1 MIKSI
6 HFQNFKA
13 LRDATLPLGAFTL
26 ILGPNGSGK
35 STAMQALH
43 FASDPGSYDFDNI
56 VTAGWEGDPTVDVS
70 IEWTWEGEKSTT
82 SSHLMFKRPA
92 GPTPQGNGSFPD
104 FLKKALASFKVY
116 SFEAQSLSRP
126 VETNGKAELSQD
138 GS

>member
-6 HFQNFKA
+6 HFRNFKA

-35 STAMQALH
+35 STAMQALR

-92 GPTPQGNGSFPD
+92 GPTPLRDVHTGRLWS
-104 FLKKALASFKVY
+104 ASPARTAIHRAT
-116 SFEAQSLSRP
+116 SAISQRP
-126 VETNGKAELSQD
+126 VRPPTACA
-138 GS
+138 